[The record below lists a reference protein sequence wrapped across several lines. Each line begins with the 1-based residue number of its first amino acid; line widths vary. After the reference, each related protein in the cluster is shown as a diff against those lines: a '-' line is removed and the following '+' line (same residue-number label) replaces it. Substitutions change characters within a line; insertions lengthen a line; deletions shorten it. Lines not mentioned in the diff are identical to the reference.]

1 MLWIHKGKNEYASFI
16 DNANPKNYY
25 TPSDEKVAFAVADLS
40 SEYSLLMA
48 DAVIIDDVRFIG
60 A

>member
-25 TPSDEKVAFAVADLS
+25 TPSIVLYEVYKKIKKELSDEKVAPEFGIQS
-40 SEYSLLMA
+40 PN
-48 DAVIIDDVRFIG
+48 G
-60 A
+60 